1 MGAEKWGQ
9 FRQGRNAKSRSHG
22 AGLAQNRLSRRTIV
36 PMLVGIVLAGGA
48 STRMGRPKAA
58 LRVGPGG
65 ATFLAAAVAALRG
78 GGVPRVVVVAG
89 AHPVAVRGA
98 LPPGQNGVRVVAHPA
113 WAEGQ
118 LSSLLAGLA
127 AIDGP
132 LTEAA
137 MVTLVDVPLVA
148 PGTVA
153 QLVAAW
159 RATRAPI
166 VRPRI
171 GDRHGHPVIFDR
183 ALFEHLRATPA
194 KAGARAVVEAFAH
207 RIVEVPT
214 TDAGVMRDID
224 TPDEYRQ
231 LLAGQ

>member
-1 MGAEKWGQ
+1 
-9 FRQGRNAKSRSHG
+9 
-22 AGLAQNRLSRRTIV
+22 
-36 PMLVGIVLAGGA
+36 MLVGIVLAGGA

-58 LRVGPGG
+58 LRLGPGSV
-65 ATFLAAAVAALRG
+65 TFLAAAVGALRT

-89 AHPVAVRGA
+89 AHPDAVRGA
-98 LPPGQNGVRVVAHPA
+98 LPPAHHGVRVVTHRG

-127 AIDGP
+127 AVDGP

-137 MVTLVDVPLVA
+137 MVTLVDVPLVQPA
-148 PGTVA
+148 TVA
-153 QLVAAW
+153 QLVASW

-183 ALFEHLRATPA
+183 AVFGHLRASPPA
-194 KAGARAVVEAFAH
+194 SGARAVVEAFAD

-214 TDAGVMRDID
+214 TDRGVMRDVD
-224 TPDEYRQ
+224 TPEEYRR
-231 LLAGQ
+231 LLAGE